1 MDSNTPAASVPA
13 APDTV
18 TWIREPDD
26 LDRWLAEGQGEPL
39 ALDTEFERVNTFF
52 PIPGLVQL
60 GMGQRFCLVDPA
72 VAEASEGFRNA
83 LTDPGTPNCY
93 TP

>member
-39 ALDTEFERVNTFF
+39 ALDTEFERVNTYG
-52 PIPGLVQL
+52 PAKALARARRYLPHCETKLVT
-60 GMGQRFCLVDPA
+60 G
-72 VAEASEGFRNA
+72 E
-83 LTDPGTPNCY
+83 
-93 TP
+93 

>member
-52 PIPGLVQL
+52 RFLVWSSW
-60 GMGQRFCLVDPA
+60 GWGSGSA
-72 VAEASEGFRNA
+72 W
-83 LTDPGTPNCY
+83 
-93 TP
+93 

>member
-39 ALDTEFERVNTFF
+39 ALDTEFE
-52 PIPGLVQL
+52 LVWSSW
-60 GMGQRFCLVDPA
+60 GWGSGSA
-72 VAEASEGFRNA
+72 W
-83 LTDPGTPNCY
+83 
-93 TP
+93 